1 MALQLMSANRPWLLA
16 ALAEAADDDDDG
28 DEYVAGDQHE
38 IAEEWAEDSDG
49 PISDGEVEE
58 AGRQMEPL
66 KGCWRAPPAQL
77 AAPAHPQARPRLRV
91 PGALGL
97 ARGVVLGS
105 LRRRLCACSCSPHM
119 RSVCVSCLVRKSLS
133 CTACTAVD
141 VFKHTGN
148 NRVVAYRRADRTN
161 TRLRRSSLET
171 PGLVSRLTPGAISLR
186 RAALGAPGG
195 RRRALGLEPAPSARM
210 ACPRSAPTGVGV
222 ST

>member
-1 MALQLMSANRPWLLA
+1 MSANRPWLLA

-105 LRRRLCACSCSPHM
+105 LRRRLCACSCSPHA
-119 RSVCVSCLVRKSLS
+119 VCVRLMSRSRSQEFVMYF
-133 CTACTAVD
+133 ACTAVD

-171 PGLVSRLTPGAISLR
+171 PGLVSSLTPGAIS
-186 RAALGAPGG
+186 
-195 RRRALGLEPAPSARM
+195 
-210 ACPRSAPTGVGV
+210 
-222 ST
+222 

>member
-105 LRRRLCACSCSPHM
+105 LRRRLCAHAVVYPTHA
-119 RSVCVSCLVRKSLS
+119 VCV
-133 CTACTAVD
+133 
-141 VFKHTGN
+141 
-148 NRVVAYRRADRTN
+148 
-161 TRLRRSSLET
+161 RLMSRSQEFVMYSVYGCRCVQT
-171 PGLVSRLTPGAISLR
+171 HGK
-186 RAALGAPGG
+186 
-195 RRRALGLEPAPSARM
+195 
-210 ACPRSAPTGVGV
+210 
-222 ST
+222 